1 MIWQNGHRRSVPK
14 SATDLDQPL
23 PANSQIALISAQTL
37 LPLARYVHYKLLPME
52 DHIHG
57 TSSEFNF
64 GERGEISIT
73 TTTIDERA
81 LGDVKTDAG
90 SESASRVDQ
99 DSSGH
104 DWSSS
109 EFTGT
114 AKRRRRS

>member
-1 MIWQNGHRRSVPK
+1 
-14 SATDLDQPL
+14 
-23 PANSQIALISAQTL
+23 
-37 LPLARYVHYKLLPME
+37 ME

-57 TSSEFNF
+57 TSSDFNF
-64 GERGEISIT
+64 SERSEISI

-81 LGDVKTDAG
+81 LGTVKTDAG
-90 SESASRVDQ
+90 CESASRVDQ

-114 AKRRRRS
+114 GKRRRS